1 MSHHATATVAAPATG
16 PASTHASI
24 WPGLALSAVIA
35 LVAWQLGHWL
45 PLVGGPV
52 FGIILGVIV
61 ANVAGVPTSCTPGIR
76 FAGKKVLQWS
86 IVALGLGLSLTQVT
100 SVGMASL
107 AVTLVTITVAFGSA
121 LLLGR
126 LLGIP

>member
-1 MSHHATATVAAPATG
+1 GA
-16 PASTHASI
+16 
-24 WPGLALSAVIA
+24 
-35 LVAWQLGHWL
+35 WL

-61 ANVAGVPTSCTPGIR
+61 ANVVSIPTACAPGIR
-76 FAGKKVLQWS
+76 FAGKKILQWS

-107 AVTLVTITVAFGSA
+107 SVTVVTITVAFVAA

-126 LLGIP
+126 LLGIDSKLKTLIGVGTAICGGSAIAAATPIIEAEEHE